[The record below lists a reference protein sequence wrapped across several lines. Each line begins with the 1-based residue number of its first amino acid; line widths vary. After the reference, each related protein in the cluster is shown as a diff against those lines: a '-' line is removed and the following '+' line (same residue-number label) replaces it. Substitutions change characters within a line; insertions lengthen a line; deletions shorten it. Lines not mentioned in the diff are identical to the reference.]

1 MVDFHQVDFYQ
12 IQHFKRIRE
21 GLALGGQ
28 PTQQQLDQL
37 IAEGVE
43 VVLQLHVDE
52 APYSINSERYQ
63 LSQLGIVHLS
73 MSVVLHQPTQS
84 DLWHFFD
91 FMDVYQGKNMFVH
104 CADGFCASSMVA
116 LYLIAREGYTLDEA
130 RRMVLPGWQPSMAWL
145 QLLDEMVPHSLS

>member
-1 MVDFHQVDFYQ
+1 MVDFYPVDVHQ
-12 IQHFKRIRE
+12 IEHFKQIRE
-21 GLALGGQ
+21 GLAIGGQ
-28 PTQQQLDQL
+28 PTTQQLQQL

-52 APYSINSERYQ
+52 APYSINGERYE

-73 MSVVLHQPTQS
+73 MNVALHQPTQA

-116 LYLIAREGYTLDEA
+116 LYLIAREGRSLDEA
-130 RRMVLPGWQPSMAWL
+130 RQMVLPGWHPNATWL
-145 QLLDEMVPHSLS
+145 QLRDEMVPHSLS

>member
-1 MVDFHQVDFYQ
+1 MVDIYQ
-12 IQHFKRIRE
+12 IEHFRQIRE
-21 GLALGGQ
+21 GLAIGGQ
-28 PTQQQLDQL
+28 PTNQQLAQL
-37 IAEGVE
+37 ITEGVE

-52 APYSINSERYQ
+52 APYSVNSERYQ

-73 MSVVLHQPTQS
+73 MNMALHQPTQA

-104 CADGFCASSMVA
+104 CADGFGASGMVA
-116 LYLIAREGYTLDEA
+116 LYLIARESYTLDEV
-130 RRMVLPGWQPSMAWL
+130 RQMVLPGWHPNAAWL